1 MTTISDVAQL
11 AGVTKGTASRALRD
25 LPNVSPDT
33 RRRVLDAARMLS
45 FVATPSAARLATG
58 RTSSVGLV
66 VPFVTRW
73 FFGNA
78 ISGAESVLR
87 DAKID
92 VLLYNLSTP
101 QTCAQFFERM
111 PLHRRVDGVL
121 VLTLPVREEETTI
134 LTSLQVPL
142 VLIGASSPGVD
153 SVGIDDFSAAE
164 TAVRHLINLGHTRI
178 GFIGGDPEE
187 PLHFTAPIERM
198 QGYLAAIGETG
209 LPYDPR
215 LVAPADFTTLGGEA
229 AAGQL
234 LSLDDPPT
242 AIFAASDEMA
252 MGAMLMIDRLG
263 MSVPRDISV
272 IGFDDHEMARSFGL
286 TTIAQ
291 PVAEQGAIAARVLLE
306 ALANGAAH
314 EPRRVNV
321 STRLVVRNST
331 SAPRGAGPATTDVGS
346 EVPDG
351 RVGAGKAR
359 Q

>member
-58 RTSSVGLV
+58 RTSSIGLV
-66 VPFVTRW
+66 VPYMTRW
-73 FFGNA
+73 FFSNV

-87 DAKID
+87 DANID
-92 VLLYNLSTP
+92 LLLYNLNTAES
-101 QTCAQFFERM
+101 CARFFERM
-111 PLHRRVDGVL
+111 PLRRRVDGVL
-121 VLTLPVREEETTI
+121 VLTLPVREEETAI

-142 VLIGASSPGVD
+142 VLVGASAPGVD

-164 TAVRHLINLGHTRI
+164 NAVRHLINLGHRRI
-178 GFIGGDPEE
+178 GFIGGDTEE
-187 PLHFTAPIERM
+187 PLHFTAPVDRLH
-198 QGYLAAIGETG
+198 GYVAAIRDAH
-209 LPYDPR
+209 LPCDPR
-215 LVAPADFTTLGGEA
+215 LLAPADFTTRGGEA

-252 MGAMLMIDRLG
+252 MGAMLTICRLG
-263 MSVPRDISV
+263 MNVPQDISV
-272 IGFDDHEMARSFGL
+272 IGLDDHEMARSFGL

-291 PVAEQGAIAARVLLE
+291 AVAEQGGIAARLLLE
-306 ALANGAAH
+306 ALAAGATH
-314 EPRRVNV
+314 KPRRVTMP
-321 STRLVVRNST
+321 TRLVVRNST
-331 SAPRGAGPATTDVGS
+331 SAPRGADPATTD
-346 EVPDG
+346 E
-351 RVGAGKAR
+351 RV
-359 Q
+359 